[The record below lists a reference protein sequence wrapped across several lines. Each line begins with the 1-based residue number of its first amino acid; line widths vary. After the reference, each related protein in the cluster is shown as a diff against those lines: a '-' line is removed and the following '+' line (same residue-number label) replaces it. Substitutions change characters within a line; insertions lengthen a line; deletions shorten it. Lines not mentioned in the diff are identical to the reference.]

1 MIKYIVFD
9 LCGVIVEKGSIPAYD
24 KIGSLLNLTKEQ
36 IREYLAES
44 SLTGGAYR
52 KSEITK
58 EIFWQKALSG
68 WGKNYDWEVLN
79 DIWLK
84 GYKLKTDVYRI
95 VQELYKNNY
104 KLGVLSNTV
113 EDRFHY
119 IDKQANLTKYFS
131 AMVISYKDRILKP
144 DKKAFEL
151 IIERLGVKDSYKVVY
166 IDDKEIH
173 AQVAKSLGMQA
184 LVFSNASQLE
194 ADLRK
199 LGVKI

>member
-1 MIKYIVFD
+1 MIKYIIFD
-9 LCGVIVEKGSIPAYD
+9 LGGVVVESGARLAYD
-24 KIGSLLNLTKEQ
+24 KISSLLNLTKEQ
-36 IREYLAES
+36 VRKCLAES

-58 EIFWQKALSG
+58 EVFWQKALNV
-68 WGKNYDWEVLN
+68 WGKNYDWKVLN

-95 VQELYKNNY
+95 VQELFKNNY

-119 IDKQANLTKYFS
+119 INQQANLTKYFS
-131 AMVISYKDRILKP
+131 AMVISYKDHLLKP
-144 DKKAFEL
+144 DEKAFLL
-151 IIERLGVKDSYKVVY
+151 ILKRLGVKDPKEAVY

-173 AQVAKSLGMQA
+173 ANVAKSLGMQA
-184 LVFSNASQLE
+184 IVCKNANQLKE
-194 ADLRK
+194 DLRQ